1 MKTHRP
7 TAERCTAKRL
17 PLCELVMAA
26 CGLMLATPQGAM
38 AQAAAPATAA
48 AAAKSEVQ
56 EVTVTARKRSETLVE
71 VPISIQSVSE
81 KELRAAAIT
90 NVNELGTSTGFNFTS
105 AQGSGAQG
113 RAFGVTTFRGLQ
125 GDLNFPWENSGGVFI
140 DGIFISGG
148 VGSLG
153 MTDVA
158 RVEVLKGPQNAFFGR
173 STFGGAVNFIT
184 RNPGA
189 KFGGTVN
196 ATVNQKGA
204 TDMDVSVE
212 GSLIPDLMTG
222 RLTVGNKN
230 KPALYRASDGGDLG
244 AETTRYVTGTLYLT
258 PTDESFIRLRGH
270 FQVDDDSTPATALI
284 PGSVS
289 TSCTGK
295 SYTGI
300 GRDGATVQY
309 TPGTAYFC
317 DGIPTLKDVG
327 KGVFDA
333 NTTIP
338 ASVRNAFIENSLNDP
353 FLAKTPKLNHAG
365 MRRDTLRLS
374 AQYGTSLPMG
384 MDLAVNAGF
393 NSSNSTSMFDLD
405 RTKVNNFFNVQTNVT
420 RDSTLD
426 ARVTT
431 NAKAALRGVAGVSLF
446 TSAFQLSQLDLN
458 AGLGA
463 TAPARNT
470 GNYLDLKAEVPAV
483 YGSVEYDFT
492 KEITASAETR
502 YQQDKITF
510 TSFTGVPTAN
520 KTSSWL
526 PRLTLRYKPDAN
538 LSAYV
543 NVARGVQ
550 PLTVNTGYAN
560 ANANGKA
567 YILSLFPDA
576 GDFTP
581 QPKLDSIEVG
591 LKQRVSKDLLYAV
604 AVYNQ
609 KWLNRLSSSVIF
621 NPTTCGTT
629 TGTAACPFSAAGSGV
644 TIGNEAT
651 INGVE
656 LTVEAQ
662 PLPQLSVGAYL
673 DIKRGKWDKYLNS
686 GSSRYGSNGV
696 RSLTGDAV
704 SFDGNKLARIPD
716 MTLSV
721 NGTWRFGTVGG
732 WSPSLRGDVT
742 YYGKYYET
750 DFNFTKTDPWTR
762 LDLRLGFEKGTTSVE
777 LFVKNALNDDSWVT
791 VARTANLGITP
802 LVNFS
807 SQGVI
812 ATAQESRAYGLRLR
826 YGF

>member
-1 MKTHRP
+1 MKTHRLP
-7 TAERCTAKRL
+7 AARCPAKRR

-26 CGLMLATPQGAM
+26 CGLWLAAPQGAL
-38 AQAAAPATAA
+38 AQAAPAA
-48 AAAKSEVQ
+48 AAAKVEVQ

-90 NVNELGTSTGFNFTS
+90 NVNELGTQTGFNFTS

-184 RNPGA
+184 RNPSA
-189 KFGGTVN
+189 KFGGTAN
-196 ATVNQKGA
+196 ATLNQRGMIDA
-204 TDMDVSVE
+204 DLSVE
-212 GSLIPDLMTG
+212 GSLIENRMTG
-222 RLTVGNKN
+222 RLTVGSKN
-230 KPALYRASDGGDLG
+230 KPATYRASDGGDLG
-244 AETTRYVTGTLYLT
+244 AETTRYLTGTLYLT
-258 PTDESFIRLRGH
+258 PTDESFVRLRGH
-270 FQVDDDSTPATALI
+270 VQVDDDSQPAVAYI
-284 PGSVS
+284 PGTGN

-300 GRDGATVQY
+300 GRDGSTVQY

-317 DGIPTLKDVG
+317 DGIPKLKDVG
-327 KGVFDA
+327 NRVIDA

-338 ASVRNAFIENSLNDP
+338 ASVRDAFIENSLNDP

-374 AQYGTSLPMG
+374 AQFGTSLPKG

-393 NSSNSTSMFDLD
+393 NSSNSTSIFDLD

-420 RDSTLD
+420 RDSTVD

-431 NAKAALRGVAGVSLF
+431 DARSALRGVVGLSYFASG
-446 TSAFQLSQLDLN
+446 FQLSQLDLN

-463 TAPARNT
+463 TTPSRNS
-470 GNYLDLKAEVPAV
+470 GNYLDLKSDVPAI
-483 YGSVEYDFT
+483 YGSVEYDIT
-492 KEITASAETR
+492 KQITASAETR
-502 YQQDKITF
+502 YQKDKITF
-510 TSFTGVPTAN
+510 TSFVGVPTSN
-520 KTSSWL
+520 ETKNWL
-526 PRLTLRYKPDAN
+526 PRLTLRYKPDAS

-550 PLTVNTGYAN
+550 PLTVNTGFAN
-560 ANANGKA
+560 ASAAGKA

-576 GDFTP
+576 ADFTP
-581 QPKLDSIEVG
+581 QPKLDSIELG

-609 KWLNRLSSSVIF
+609 KWQNRLTSSVIF
-621 NPTTCGTT
+621 NPTSCGTT
-629 TGTAACPFSAAGSGV
+629 VNTPACPFSAAGSGI

-651 INGVE
+651 INGLE
-656 LTVEAQ
+656 
-662 PLPQLSVGAYL
+662 LSVESTPTPAVSLGAYI
-673 DIKRGKWDKYLNS
+673 DIKRGKWDKYINS
-686 GSSRYGSNGV
+686 GSSRFGSNGV
-696 RSLTGDAV
+696 RALTGDAV
-704 SFDGNKLARIPD
+704 EFSGNKLGRIPD
-716 MTLSV
+716 MTAAV
-721 NGTWRFGTVGG
+721 NGTWRFAAPAG
-732 WSPSLRGDVT
+732 WGAYLRGDLT

-762 LDLRLGFEKGTTSVE
+762 VDLRMGFEKATTSVE
-777 LFVKNALNDDSWVT
+777 FFVKNLLNDDSWIT
-791 VARTANLGITP
+791 VARGANLGISP
-802 LVNFS
+802 LTNFS
-807 SQGVI
+807 SQGVY
-812 ATAQESRAYGLRLR
+812 ATPQEARAFGVRLR